1 MINIQTDSR
10 KIKKGDIFVALKG
23 ISSDGH
29 DYIDSAIKNG
39 ASKVVVE
46 HGTYDVETITVPDT
60 REYLNKYL
68 SDNYNKYLDEMTI
81 IGITGTNGK
90 TTGCYL
96 MMEAI
101 NKLGFDCAYLGTI
114 GFFINSKK
122 ICDSP
127 NTSPDACD
135 LYDFIMQ
142 AYDKGCKYI
151 ALEASSHGL
160 FLKRICTIPFDYAGF
175 TNLTHAHL
183 ELHGTKENY
192 ALAKQLLFKMLK
204 PNGKALVNYD
214 DEWKNYFLLE
224 GNNNLTYGFNGGD
237 YHITDYSVHNFK
249 TMFTYEYQEKKYKI
263 ETSLIGKYNV
273 SNVMIPIMVLH
284 EMGIA
289 YEEIARV
296 MKEIEP
302 PAGRMNKWYYNTN
315 KIIVDYAHTPD
326 GVEKA
331 MDAVNE
337 ARQGLKGNLYTIFC
351 CRGRRDR
358 TMRPIMAK
366 LAIDGSTFAIMTSDH
381 QYDEDPK
388 QIVDDATID
397 IKTHN
402 YKVIW
407 NREEAVKFGIDLL
420 KDEDTL
426 LILGKGYEKYNI
438 VNGEKIPVDDI
449 KVIEDYI
456 AKLTSKQVANS

>member
-1 MINIQTDSR
+1 MIDIQTDSR
-10 KIKKGDIFVALKG
+10 KIKKGDTFVALKG

-29 DYIDSAIKNG
+29 DYINAAIKNG
-39 ASKVVVE
+39 ATKVVAQY
-46 HGTYDVETITVPDT
+46 GTYDVETLIVPDT

-68 SDNYNKYLDEMTI
+68 EEHYNKYLDEMTI
-81 IGITGTNGK
+81 IGVTGTNGK
-90 TTGCYL
+90 TTDCYL
-96 MMEAI
+96 IAEAL
-101 NKLGFDCAYLGTI
+101 NKLGIKCAYLGTI
-114 GFFINSKK
+114 GFFMGEKV
-122 ICDSP
+122 CDSP

-135 LYDFIMQ
+135 LYDFIIR
-142 AYDKGCKYI
+142 AYDNGYKHI

-214 DEWKNYFLLE
+214 DEWKDYFLLD

-237 YHITDYSVHNFK
+237 YHITDYDVHDFK
-249 TMFTYEYQEKKYKI
+249 TTFTYEYKGIKNTI
-263 ETSLIGKYNV
+263 ETPLIGKYNV
-273 SNVMIPIMVLH
+273 SNVMIPIMILT
-284 EMGIA
+284 EMGIKQDDI
-289 YEEIARV
+289 YKV

-302 PAGRMNKWYYNTN
+302 PAGRMNKIIYNN
-315 KIIVDYAHTPD
+315 SRVIIDYAHTPD

-331 MDAVNE
+331 MEAVNE
-337 ARQGLKGNLYTIFC
+337 AKKGLNGNLYTIFC

-366 LAIDGSTFAIMTSDH
+366 LAIDGSKFAIMTGDH

-388 QIVDDATID
+388 QIVDDATKD
-397 IKTHN
+397 LEANN

-407 NREEAVKFGIDLL
+407 NRKDAINAGMDLL
-420 KDEDTL
+420 KNEDVL
-426 LILGKGYEKYNI
+426 LILGKGYETYNI
-438 VNGEKIPVDDI
+438 INGEKVPVSDI
-449 KVIEDYI
+449 KAINEYIEK
-456 AKLTSKQVANS
+456 ASTKETV